1 LVNKDSTLPL
11 KPSSLLV
18 AGDNSVGGNDAAA
31 GAGSAVGVGVGIAL
45 IGEASSCT
53 YDVSPDAD
61 NNNNNNNNNGKVGAD
76 HYEYV
81 GITSR
86 GPQKYLCAAQLDMLG
101 KTQHNVGNIS
111 IVTVAEAIARV
122 NAEAAAE
129 HQQQQHQQQ
138 QQSYQAPM
146 PLSGT
151 LLGAHID
158 RPTEEADKAAAV
170 ALAQKSAMA
179 LLVLGDSEKSCGEWG
194 DRSTL
199 ALPADQPELLRRV
212 LDTGVPTVLVLIH
225 GRPVSFDCDP
235 STNSGGYSS
244 FLDYPNLKAVLSAWR
259 PGEEGG
265 VAIVNALQGTM
276 VTGAGGPSG
285 RLPQA
290 WPRTSGQIGGP
301 ASPWFQ
307 QRNGKWIAN
316 TKGPV
321 DPLDGMYHYDPYV
334 DAPSTPM
341 FAFGYGLSYS
351 AFRHNNTTATVSAA
365 SSTVTVKTKVDNVGS
380 VDAVETV
387 LIFVTAP
394 LDNIIRYWK
403 RLVGFQKVL
412 VKAGESVVVTVE
424 VKVDDLAVYTTAQPG
439 APAAG
444 VRKVLSGEYRLS
456 AGGSSTTDLSATT
469 FTI

>member
-1 LVNKDSTLPL
+1 
-11 KPSSLLV
+11 
-18 AGDNSVGGNDAAA
+18 
-31 GAGSAVGVGVGIAL
+31 
-45 IGEASSCT
+45 
-53 YDVSPDAD
+53 
-61 NNNNNNNNNGKVGAD
+61 
-76 HYEYV
+76 
-81 GITSR
+81 
-86 GPQKYLCAAQLDMLG
+86 
-101 KTQHNVGNIS
+101 
-111 IVTVAEAIARV
+111 
-122 NAEAAAE
+122 
-129 HQQQQHQQQ
+129 
-138 QQSYQAPM
+138 M
-146 PLSGT
+146 PLSGI

-158 RPTEEADKAAAV
+158 KPTAEADKAAAV

-179 LLVLGDSEKSCGEWG
+179 LLVLGDSPRSCGEWG

-225 GRPVSFDCDP
+225 GRPVSFGCDP
-235 STNSGGYSS
+235 STNSGGYAS
-244 FLDYPNLKAVLSAWR
+244 FLDYPNLKAVISAWR

-265 VAIVNALQGTM
+265 VAIVNALRGTM

-316 TKGPV
+316 AKGPL
-321 DPLDGMYHYDPYV
+321 DPLDGMYHYNPYV
-334 DAPSTPM
+334 DAPSTPL
-341 FAFGYGLSYS
+341 FEFGYGLSYS
-351 AFRHNNTTATVSAA
+351 IFRHTNTTATVTPSA
-365 SSTVTVKTKVDNVGS
+365 STVTVKTKIDNIGA

-394 LDNIIRYWK
+394 LDNIVRYWK
-403 RLVGFQKVL
+403 RLVGFQKVM
-412 VKAGESVVVTVE
+412 VKAGESAFVTVE
-424 VKVDDLAVYTTAQPG
+424 VSVDSLAVYTTAQPG

-444 VRKVLSGEYRLS
+444 VRSVLGGEYRLS
-456 AGGSSTTDLSATT
+456 AGGSSATDLSTAT